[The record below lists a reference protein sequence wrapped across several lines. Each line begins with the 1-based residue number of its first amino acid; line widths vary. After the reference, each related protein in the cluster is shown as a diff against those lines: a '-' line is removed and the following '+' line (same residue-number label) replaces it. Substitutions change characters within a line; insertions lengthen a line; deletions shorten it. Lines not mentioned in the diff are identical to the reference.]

1 MFKNL
6 QNFLD
11 GELLPDAAEEYTAA
25 ARAYERVAGGD
36 ADADAD
42 AIAQAMYNI
51 AASTLNSYSLN
62 EVQLL
67 TGSAAA
73 SIVSCLLLCAK
84 TLNFLV
90 PHTEHPETLQAMSAV
105 ILSSAR
111 HIAKLAMV
119 NQSVMAKL
127 AADAGAEYDA
137 SGEFTSDRD
146 VFRLTERR
154 ESEENAEQSLD
165 DLFDTLT
172 HA

>member
-1 MFKNL
+1 
-6 QNFLD
+6 
-11 GELLPDAAEEYTAA
+11 
-25 ARAYERVAGGD
+25 
-36 ADADAD
+36 
-42 AIAQAMYNI
+42 
-51 AASTLNSYSLN
+51 
-62 EVQLL
+62 
-67 TGSAAA
+67 
-73 SIVSCLLLCAK
+73 
-84 TLNFLV
+84 
-90 PHTEHPETLQAMSAV
+90 MSAV